1 MPEESLPGLLLTVR
15 LAVPLQVSDSMI
27 ADMASVL
34 EPEAISTSWEKTKD
48 CWDILWLVDFKP
60 SAAALIKKL
69 NAIGKLSLK
78 ASDLKIEPVA
88 EDTNWLEASYQ
99 QFPPF
104 RVKDFYIF
112 GSHFDGKP
120 PKDLIPLQID
130 AATAFGSGEHGT
142 TRGCLEALCKL
153 KSDGFKP
160 RHVLDMGA
168 GSGILAIG
176 AVKLWNKPTMAIDND
191 REATR
196 VACRHRKMNDVS
208 PEKLVCA
215 TGDGYKARRVR
226 ESAPFDLIIANIL
239 AQPLIDMAPMMEEK
253 LSKKGRVILSGL
265 LTAQRPQVMNA
276 HKALGLKKVHEIKH
290 DEWSALIL
298 ERA

>member
-1 MPEESLPGLLLTVR
+1 MAEESSPGLLLTVR
-15 LAVPLQVSDSMI
+15 LVVPVKVSNQII

-34 EPEAISTSWEKTKD
+34 EPEAISTSWEERKTG
-48 CWDILWLVDFKP
+48 WEILWLVDFKP
-60 SAAALIKKL
+60 SATQLVKKL
-69 NAIGKLSLK
+69 NTIAKTTLK
-78 ASDLKIEPVA
+78 AADIKIEPVG
-88 EDTNWLEASYQ
+88 DVNWLEASYQ

-104 RVKDFYIF
+104 RIKDFYIY
-112 GSHFDGKP
+112 GSHFTGTA
-120 PKDLIPLQID
+120 PKNLLPLQID

-153 KSDGFKP
+153 KASGFKP

-176 AVKLWNKPTMAIDND
+176 AVRLWNKPTMAIDND

-196 VACRHRKMNDVS
+196 VACRHRKLNGLS
-208 PEKLVCA
+208 PDKLICA

-226 ESAPFDLIIANIL
+226 EGGPFDLIIANIL
-239 AQPLIDMAPMMEEK
+239 AQPLIDMAAMMEEK
-253 LSKKGRVILSGL
+253 LSKKGRVVLSGL
-265 LTAQRPQVMNA
+265 LSTQAPAVMAA
-276 HKALGLKKVHEIKH
+276 HKAVGLKKVHEIKH